1 MKQSSGDI
9 LETCAPWQRALS
21 IQRQAVRS
29 FYHHCEALLA
39 DCCPLLPLEAN
50 ALSLKRNL
58 FSTLFIVALEA
69 AGVAADKLPFY
80 ALVNQCL
87 RAQVTGCDNLL
98 DDEYKSVLPFN
109 LAGSGTRFRSVLT
122 VMSAD
127 MVLGRMVAA
136 EIAAG
141 RMDESSAQRLLS
153 VVLAVLVP
161 SGIEEH
167 EEESQEKIKVPSVEE
182 MLEQIHYRK
191 TGLLFEA
198 PLRLAEQMGETDP
211 SVSAQIIKA
220 LAVFGIGCQIL
231 DDLQDVADDL
241 SCGKYNI
248 VVSAAYHDESS
259 DEGRLLHSCLGEHC
273 SEEQALAVAR
283 QLPQARKTSF
293 ALAMSY
299 FYRAEQ
305 ILHAFLAEFEPQHAM
320 ALAQLVQSSITTQ
333 RNADNP
339 DKKL

>member
-1 MKQSSGDI
+1 MKQSAGYI
-9 LETCAPWQRALS
+9 LETCAPWQRAFS
-21 IQRQAVRS
+21 IQRQAVRN
-29 FYHHCEALLA
+29 FYHHCDALLA
-39 DCCPLLPLEAN
+39 DSCPLLPLEVS
-50 ALSLKRNL
+50 ALSLKGNL
-58 FSTLFIVALEA
+58 FSTLFIMALEA
-69 AGVAADKLPFY
+69 AGVAKDKLPFY

-98 DDEYKSVLPFN
+98 DDEYKSVIPFN
-109 LAGSGTRFRSVLT
+109 LAGGGTRFRSVLT
-122 VMSAD
+122 VMLAD
-127 MVLGRMVAA
+127 MVLGRIVAT
-136 EIAAG
+136 EIAVG
-141 RMDESSAQRLLS
+141 RMDEISAQRLLTA
-153 VVLAVLVP
+153 VLAVLVP

-211 SVSAQIIKA
+211 GVSAQIIKA

-241 SCGKYNI
+241 NCGKYNI
-248 VVSAAYHDESS
+248 VVSAAYHDDSS

-273 SEEQALAVAR
+273 SEDWAIAVAG

-299 FYRAEQ
+299 FYQAEQ
-305 ILHAFLAEFEPQHAM
+305 ALQGCLAEFEPQHAM
-320 ALAQLVQSSITTQ
+320 ALAQLVQSSILAQ
-333 RNADNP
+333 RNDEASGQSS
-339 DKKL
+339 